1 MPYTLP
7 LREVPSFPAA
17 QGKIANPD
25 GTPTREYVTFLRDL
39 EAWMERLEVIVDEI
53 EAATFP

>member
-25 GTPTREYVTFLRDL
+25 GTPTREYVTFLREL
-39 EAWMERLEVIVDEI
+39 GAWMERVQAALDEVE
-53 EAATFP
+53 P

>member
-7 LREVPSFPAA
+7 LRDMPSFPAV

-25 GTPTREYVTFLRDL
+25 GTPTQEYVTFLRDL
-39 EAWMERLEVIVDEI
+39 EEWISAARAALDEVE
-53 EAATFP
+53 PP